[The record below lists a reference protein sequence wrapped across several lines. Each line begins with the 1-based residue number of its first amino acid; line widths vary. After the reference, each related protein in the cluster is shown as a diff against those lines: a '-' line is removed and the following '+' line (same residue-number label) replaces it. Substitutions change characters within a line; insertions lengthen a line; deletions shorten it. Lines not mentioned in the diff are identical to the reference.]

1 MYKKLEKLCELNSQM
16 DLLLSEAEICKE
28 ELKKEHKVIETLKVE
43 EFLKTLKQL
52 ASYGKKITYSYR
64 PNGAMIHTDI
74 PLAYYSAS
82 NTPVLLFEVDEDGEF
97 KIKTNPSGYSYYPV
111 IYDSRENKWGWYQ
124 KESRT
129 FFALN
134 GNIIVNEIKKELES
148 LLRRNMRQKARN
160 AMEQKDQMISLF
172 NVIAM

>member
-1 MYKKLEKLCELNSQM
+1 MYKNLEKLCELNSQM
-16 DLLLSEAEICKE
+16 DLLLSEAEICNE
-28 ELKKEHKVIETLKVE
+28 ELKREYEIKEAEKVE

-52 ASYGKKITYSYR
+52 AFYGKKITYSYR

-74 PLAYYSAS
+74 PLAYYCAS

-134 GNIIVNEIKKELES
+134 GNMIVEEIQKKLES
-148 LLRRNMRQKARN
+148 LLQRNMIQKARN
-160 AMEQKDQMISLF
+160 AMEQKEQMIYLF
-172 NVIAM
+172 NAIAM